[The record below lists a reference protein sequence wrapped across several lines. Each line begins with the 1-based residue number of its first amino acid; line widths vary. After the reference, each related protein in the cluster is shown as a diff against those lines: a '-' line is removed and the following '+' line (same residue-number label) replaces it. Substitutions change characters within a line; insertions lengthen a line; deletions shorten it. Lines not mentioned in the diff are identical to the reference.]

1 MAVRPETTNHR
12 IRNLVLVFSPRAQK
26 VFGHASARTGLHDRE
41 ATAAGSDL
49 VHAGDHVD
57 DHKALPGQ
65 LPGTVRAVDRSRLSS
80 RPGTE
85 MAGPGRLRNALQ
97 IAVQT
102 PLRDAERH

>member
-1 MAVRPETTNHR
+1 M
-12 IRNLVLVFSPRAQK
+12 LVASLRTQK
-26 VFGHASARTGLHDRE
+26 VFGHTSARTGLQDRE

-49 VHAGDHVD
+49 VHAGNHVD

-65 LPGTVRAVDRSRLSS
+65 LPGTMRTVDRSRLSS
-80 RPGTE
+80 RSGTE

-97 IAVQT
+97 IAAQT